1 MTYQCNGCGTNYAIQ
16 TNLPQQSDCHY
27 CPQCQRESSD
37 PNTKPCVMEYIG
49 GVLGSLPNR
58 KNGEHFL
65 EQRQFK
71 PQGWRGLTV
80 FVREADNTPMGNIAI
95 KTADSVVVV
104 VNGRHELEDLLF
116 NYSQF
121 MSDPTSENLPPKIDT
136 LTPEHYDIAR
146 TAWLLRDVNL
156 RDEED
161 QS

>member
-1 MTYQCNGCGTNYAIQ
+1 MTYRCNGCGTNYAIQ

-80 FVREADNTPMGNIAI
+80 FVREADNTPMGN
-95 KTADSVVVV
+95 
-104 VNGRHELEDLLF
+104 
-116 NYSQF
+116 
-121 MSDPTSENLPPKIDT
+121 TSENLPPKIDT